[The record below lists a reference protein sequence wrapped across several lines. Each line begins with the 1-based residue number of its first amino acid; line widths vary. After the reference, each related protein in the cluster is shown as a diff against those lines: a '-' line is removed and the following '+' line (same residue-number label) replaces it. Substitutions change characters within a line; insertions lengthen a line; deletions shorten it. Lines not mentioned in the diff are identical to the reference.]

1 MQAAIVVKD
10 LGKRYRSRDG
20 GRPSS
25 LKGRL
30 LSGYR
35 APKAESFWGLR
46 HISFSI
52 PRGRAVGVV
61 GLNGAGKSTLLR
73 LIGGVGVPDEG
84 SVRVNGRVGALL
96 DIGAGLSEDL
106 TGRENVFL
114 LGVIAGMLRRE
125 IRERFDA
132 IVGFAELQDF
142 IDAPVRTYSTGMR
155 MRLAFAVAVH
165 TDPDVLLI
173 DEVLAVG
180 DMAFQRKCM
189 RRVDR
194 IRASGCTIFV
204 VSHDD
209 AQIRALCDDV
219 LLLDHG
225 RLVAYGPLEETMA
238 LYADSVDAKVAQVE
252 EQQQDEPS
260 LRPLL
265 MNAELEAE
273 VNRFGSGEILIEDV
287 RITDADGQA
296 ISAIDVGN
304 GLEVRVRFRA
314 QRSDDAPIV
323 VLGIYAPDDTA
334 CFETNSKLGG
344 IELPLQ
350 DGFGSVMIRV
360 ERLDLTPD
368 DYRVTVGLFSS
379 DWQKVYDY
387 HAEVYPL
394 RIDAPAGGPG
404 TGPSKGYLNPPVAWQ
419 PVDEFIPLP
428 RTQETA

>member
-1 MQAAIVVKD
+1 MQAAIIVKN

-46 HISFSI
+46 HLSFSI

-73 LIGGVGVPDEG
+73 LGGGVGVADEG
-84 SVRVNGRVGALL
+84 SIRVNGRVGALL

-114 LGVIAGMLRRE
+114 LGVIAGLLRRE
-125 IRERFDA
+125 IKERFDA
-132 IVGFAELQDF
+132 IVTFAELQDF

-180 DMAFQRKCM
+180 DLAFQRKCM

-194 IRASGCTIFV
+194 IRASGCTIFL

-209 AQIRALCDDV
+209 SQIRALCDDV
-219 LLLDHG
+219 LLLEGG
-225 RLVAYGPLEETMA
+225 RLIAYGPLEETMA
-238 LYADSVDAKVAQVE
+238 LYADTVDAKVAQAE
-252 EQQQDEPS
+252 AEQADEAP
-260 LRPLL
+260 LRPLV
-265 MNAELEAE
+265 MDSELTPE
-273 VNRFGSGEILIEDV
+273 VNRFGSGEMVIEGV
-287 RITDADGQA
+287 TITNLAGTPIAALTSGD
-296 ISAIDVGN
+296 
-304 GLEVRVRFRA
+304 GLEVRFRFRVPLI
-314 QRSDDAPIV
+314 DDIPIA

-334 CFETNSKLGG
+334 CFETNSQLGG
-344 IELPLQ
+344 IELRV
-350 DGFGSVMIRV
+350 DEGTGSVAIQI

-379 DWQKVYDY
+379 DWHKVYDY

-394 RIDAPAGGPG
+394 RVDAPRP
-404 TGPSKGYLNPPVAWQ
+404 GPSKGYLNPPITWQ
-419 PVDEFIPLP
+419 AIDEFVPLP
-428 RTQETA
+428 RDNGTA